1 MTALLSPYA
10 DLLIALVK
18 VLAVMLV
25 LLTTVAYL
33 SWFERKVVAHMQSR
47 WGPER
52 VGPYGLIQPL
62 ADGAKFLF
70 KEDPTPEGVD
80 RFVYFFAPF
89 LALALAMSTIA
100 VIPLGPGQLE
110 IFGHRTWFSIAE
122 VDLSLLVVFSI
133 TALSVYGVAL
143 AGWASN
149 SKYPLLG
156 GLRSSAQMLSYE
168 LSMTMSVVGIVLVTN
183 TFSLRQI
190 VERQQGGLLHWFL
203 FPQFLGFVCFVISA
217 VAETNRAPFD
227 LVEAEQ
233 ELVGGFH
240 TEYASFKFAMFF
252 MAEYGA
258 MVSVSLMVS
267 VLFFGGYL
275 SPFPDT
281 PAFHWTYYLP
291 AVSGLAGGALLLFN
305 GIRYHTALGR
315 AVLPVVALV
324 LMGVGAVCALPAVIG
339 VIQGPFW
346 LAAKVCVFLFT
357 YVWLRGTLPRLRYD
371 QLMNFGWKF
380 LLPLSLLN
388 VVITSL
394 YVARSFKS

>member
-1 MTALLSPYA
+1 MSAFLNAYA
-10 DLLIALVK
+10 DVLIAMVK
-18 VLAVMLV
+18 VLAVVIV

-70 KEDPTPEGVD
+70 KEDPTPAGVD

-89 LALALAMSTIA
+89 LALSLAMTTIA

-110 IFGHRTWFSIAE
+110 IFGRRTWFSIAE
-122 VDLSLLVVFSI
+122 VDLSLLVVFAI

-168 LSMTMSVVGIVLVTN
+168 ISMTMSVVGTVLMTN

-190 VERQQGGLLHWFL
+190 VEAQRGGLSHWFL
-203 FPQFLGFVCFVISA
+203 FPQFLGFLCFAISA

-258 MVSVSLMVS
+258 MVTVSLMLS
-267 VLFFGGYL
+267 VLFFGGYF
-275 SPFPDT
+275 SPFPD
-281 PAFHWTYYLP
+281 AARFHWTLYLP
-291 AVSGLAGGALLLFN
+291 AVAGLAGGALLLVN

-315 AVLPVVALV
+315 AVLPLVALV
-324 LMGVGAVCALPAVIG
+324 LMGIGGLCALPAVIG

-346 LAAKVCVFLFT
+346 LATKAFVILFI

-371 QLMNFGWKF
+371 QLMNFGWKV
-380 LLPLSLLN
+380 LLPVSLAN
-388 VVITSL
+388 VLATSL
-394 YVARSFKS
+394 VVALGK